1 MLIKDKKRK
10 KGIHEVRKTRIFAF
24 KILEL
29 LTI

>member
-10 KGIHEVRKTRIFAF
+10 KGIHEVRKTRIFAI
-24 KILEL
+24 KILKL